1 MTNHLQQIKTQQDK
15 LFSLE
20 KKIEEITIK
29 RQQLLDKEKETT
41 YSRDLFEE
49 RMALG
54 VELKTLQDET
64 THQKNKVFCLENEG
78 KLTSISDKKGQTYI
92 DVPDFREVNSN
103 QITFE
108 EDEILTAKQPPYI
121 PYIDED
127 SFRQRGYIFDAIRL
141 KEDSY
146 LMAIK
151 KQEEKIASFYTIVTL
166 GQLVL
171 IIDFYTT
178 KAKAK
183 LKKDAQDK
191 NERQEKYWDNLSEEK
206 RSRFLMQQ
214 GIYHSLPAK
223 IKKELSKEDYEALD
237 WQEREKI
244 YKFYKRYGSKR
255 ITSVLGSKQMWTS
268 FHQMYERFIN
278 PNATPPKPGYGNTEV
293 FAYWYEFVDVINYK
307 LNDIE
312 IQRADLSEAR
322 KAAIE
327 TSFGESNTSDVLQ
340 KKYGILVKR
349 QNGDK
354 INPME
359 VGQIENAFVTVQ
371 KKFGNLKEIC
381 LKKNI
386 KISHTGVKYV
396 FASKA
401 VGMYISDMGTI
412 AVSDKFGDTQFKLTM
427 AHELAHFIDNYIG
440 ELNEKRYATDNYEST
455 AGKIAFEF
463 RKNMNIPSSKQSKYT
478 NATKECFARALE
490 MYVGVETFGENTGV
504 HYSDGV
510 GVISEMK
517 PFFASG
523 NFVSKESYTNTIKP
537 LIEQFFKENKDIFTY
552 TIDIDQSEE
561 PVPMGTE
568 TSSTDIKEI
577 NEAIAALELLFE
589 LENDELIKQNIEG
602 TIDELRFSYLGGE
615 KQTEIPIMDEETYL
629 AINGAGRQD
638 IGEPALHKNKGNNS
652 DKTWSKLVN
661 AQAEKDRAL
670 IEKRQ
675 QLREEYAQKVAL
687 GELRP
692 PTRTEKLIATANGH
706 EDNPSVQAARRILEK
721 QGIDW
726 KKEIMAKGGTIRRYN
741 LPLNDDYEIIDS
753 YYTGGIENNATTC
766 DNCGKLITNIAEI
779 KNSKG
784 QVFDVGLDCAETL
797 SNLKGLYNVKMD
809 FQELKSI
816 QAKIRKYEKE
826 NKKLDYK
833 IYSNGNFFIEH
844 DHMTVVNK
852 DIDFSKKYLKKYL
865 EKVSNPEKIGFSYTD
880 KEINIPFEKSIAAH
894 NKNLDSKF
902 KVDGYD
908 IHITIKPYHNS
919 VTKEIS
925 GHDFYLEVEK
935 QGKNIYSKRVTMY
948 NNLANDINYAI
959 RNYEFELYNN
969 N

>member
-54 VELKTLQDET
+54 VELKKLQDET

-151 KQEEKIASFYTIVTL
+151 KHEEKIASFYTIVTL

-223 IKKELSKEDYEALD
+223 IKKELSNEDYEALD

-322 KAAIE
+322 KSAIE

-401 VGMYISDMGTI
+401 VGMYVPDMGTI

-552 TIDIDQSEE
+552 TVDIDQSEE

-602 TIDELRFSYLGGE
+602 TIDELRFSYLGG
-615 KQTEIPIMDEETYL
+615 
-629 AINGAGRQD
+629 
-638 IGEPALHKNKGNNS
+638 
-652 DKTWSKLVN
+652 V
-661 AQAEKDRAL
+661 
-670 IEKRQ
+670 
-675 QLREEYAQKVAL
+675 
-687 GELRP
+687 
-692 PTRTEKLIATANGH
+692 
-706 EDNPSVQAARRILEK
+706 DNYKPILEK
-721 QGIDW
+721 DVFPQIVT
-726 KKEIMAKGGTIRRYN
+726 KKEFSFDDVDFFKINTEEAQELQERISY
-741 LPLNDDYEIIDS
+741 LEWDADYEITNAIEEIGKDEKFKKIYNIIEKIQEETKGNTYNFILKLNKNEAYQKIRSELSEDHYLPEAIDHHLEL
-753 YYTGGIENNATTC
+753 YKKI
-766 DNCGKLITNIAEI
+766 IAEI
-779 KNSKG
+779 KEKYPHAIKIQDPNQIRLFEKGGIIAAPEFTAQSDYYFEYIPLEEIEKYKEFDREVTIRFNKSELDDLTEYIGKNGITSPITLQVYNGYGLITEGNHRIAAAKRLGIKNIPTRIIQRNRPFKGTIYESK
-784 QVFDVGLDCAETL
+784 V
-797 SNLKGLYNVKMD
+797 VKLPRKID
-809 FQELKSI
+809 SSELKVF
-816 QAKIRKYEKE
+816 YPEVPLL
-826 NKKLDYK
+826 N
-833 IYSNGNFFIEH
+833 
-844 DHMTVVNK
+844 
-852 DIDFSKKYLKKYL
+852 IDESPAYY
-865 EKVSNPEKIGFSYTD
+865 GF
-880 KEINIPFEKSIAAH
+880 
-894 NKNLDSKF
+894 
-902 KVDGYD
+902 
-908 IHITIKPYHNS
+908 
-919 VTKEIS
+919 TKT
-925 GHDFYLEVEK
+925 K
-935 QGKNIYSKRVTMY
+935 
-948 NNLANDINYAI
+948 
-959 RNYEFELYNN
+959 
-969 N
+969 